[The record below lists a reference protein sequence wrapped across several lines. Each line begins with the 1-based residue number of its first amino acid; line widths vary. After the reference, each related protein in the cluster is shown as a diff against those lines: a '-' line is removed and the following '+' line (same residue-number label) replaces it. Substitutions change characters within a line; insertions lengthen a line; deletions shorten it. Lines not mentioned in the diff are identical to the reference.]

1 LKKGET
7 IKFDSIQSS
16 NWSNNDEIE
25 LRKKIK
31 REKEKSE
38 IFDNTYKTFTNTT
51 MDSINSST
59 TNCKDTSKSKDTT
72 TCNLCNCKDK
82 TCRLCKNLI
91 TKNILPE
98 SNNYYSLGQPN
109 LVWKDI
115 FCGPNSLHIGN
126 SVIGTTGFNNTILKT
141 GSLFVDGDL
150 SVTGKINGT
159 NLNGGTGDIGYQF
172 YNPTTSEMFYT
183 GLPATFVYGNTGTQ
197 SIPQNT
203 ETYVQW
209 LNNITNWQIQS
220 FRSEN
225 LGLAFGT
232 TGSTSGATGSFYCT
246 LPNGGMYTIS
256 GYIGWQTNLAGTRK
270 VYIYYNSQLGVE
282 INRIASN
289 SGGGTLTSPSLVFFS
304 SFYLPYNYYFSIV
317 VWHNSS
323 SNASINVETSKSTI
337 TRIA

>member
-1 LKKGET
+1 MLCNGQTLKFYFLTFICLILNLQGCKDTEINNSKKKITDFLKKGET

-126 SVIGTTGFNNTILKT
+126 SVIGTTGFNNTI
-141 GSLFVDGDL
+141 
-150 SVTGKINGT
+150 
-159 NLNGGTGDIGYQF
+159 
-172 YNPTTSEMFYT
+172 
-183 GLPATFVYGNTGTQ
+183 
-197 SIPQNT
+197 
-203 ETYVQW
+203 
-209 LNNITNWQIQS
+209 
-220 FRSEN
+220 
-225 LGLAFGT
+225 
-232 TGSTSGATGSFYCT
+232 
-246 LPNGGMYTIS
+246 
-256 GYIGWQTNLAGTRK
+256 
-270 VYIYYNSQLGVE
+270 
-282 INRIASN
+282 
-289 SGGGTLTSPSLVFFS
+289 
-304 SFYLPYNYYFSIV
+304 
-317 VWHNSS
+317 
-323 SNASINVETSKSTI
+323 
-337 TRIA
+337 